1 MWSCVSYG
9 KNARKAYFTYIF
21 SPKQSLRGERERH
34 LCLTTLMIKV
44 LRKDVLHSAELVIAC
59 V

>member
-1 MWSCVSYG
+1 ME
-9 KNARKAYFTYIF
+9 KMLAKLILLFF
-21 SPKQSLRGERERH
+21 SPKQSLRGEREMVILR
-34 LCLTTLMIKV
+34 TLMIQV